1 MALEGYGIM
10 KYRLLG
16 AMMCACASNTA
27 MAQSAGSST
36 ATAAPTEPTLD
47 SSEIIVTAQKRAERL
62 QDVPISIT
70 AQSAAQLQSAGVQT
84 TKDLTKVVPG
94 LVFAQNEAFSQPA
107 IRGVT
112 SSITVAGA
120 ENPIAIYLDGVYQP
134 SVTAALYDL
143 PDVDHIEVLKGPQGT
158 LFGRNAT
165 GGAIQIFTKAPSYT
179 TTGKFTLQDGYY
191 TGGSAHHANEVSVN
205 GFISGPIVDDTLA
218 YSVSGFYRYNPGY
231 MTNDVNGNRAGLQRT
246 YGTRAKLLW
255 EPSSKVK
262 FVLSGYYN
270 KAHDEAAYSR
280 APLNGVTS
288 GATFGDAVIPTQPWH
303 IAVDPNQPNIMR
315 LKSYGIS
322 LRGDFKTSI
331 GTFTTI
337 TGYSNAKNPN
347 FVNSS
352 GVYSPNCQL
361 AFTCLSYR
369 LTSNSRSISQEFDYT
384 SEKFGIFSVTAGL
397 FYYHN
402 FGNTQDVDV
411 LSGAD
416 ASILAFGYRD
426 SVKTDAYAAFAEMNA
441 DFTDHL
447 HVIVGGRYN
456 RERLRAD
463 ASFVPSLQVPV
474 PAPISVFVPGRKDSG
489 FTPRVSIR
497 YSFDRS
503 SNVYFTYSKG
513 FRSGTLPQPFDPN
526 LTPVAPEKLDSYEV
540 GFKTAQSLFTVNA
553 AFFYYK
559 YKNLQLTKYI
569 GALSTPQNA
578 ASSTIYGAD
587 VDGSIKLTPDL
598 QLTMGF
604 NFTPHAKF
612 DDYQNAPL
620 FFPPAGGG
628 FGLPVSILDGDA
640 SGLRIMRIPKFSG
653 SVGANW
659 QHQYEFGKLG
669 FDANLYHSSSYKWDV
684 IGSVKTRRY
693 QDLSGQFYVE
703 TDGMRIS
710 IFGKNLLNKAAIN
723 GSQPSDTVF
732 PVLYIP
738 PRQIGV
744 SLGYSF

>member
-1 MALEGYGIM
+1 MKAHSIVAVILCAGVSSGAL
-10 KYRLLG
+10 
-16 AMMCACASNTA
+16 
-27 MAQSAGSST
+27 AQAIE
-36 ATAAPTEPTLD
+36 AAPAAAPASAAT
-47 SSEIIVTAQKRAERL
+47 SEGDQADIIVTAQKRAERL

-70 AQSAAQLQSAGVQT
+70 TQSADQLQSAGVQT

-165 GGAIQIFTKAPSYT
+165 GGAIQILTKTPSYT
-179 TTGKFTLQDGYY
+179 TTGKFTIADGLY
-191 TGGSAHHANEVSVN
+191 TGGSARNANEISAN
-205 GFISGPIVDDTLA
+205 GFISGPIVGDSLA

-231 MTNDVNGNRAGLQRT
+231 MVNDVTGGRAGLQRT
-246 YGTRAKLLW
+246 YGTRVKLLW
-255 EPSSKVK
+255 EPSSDVK
-262 FVLSGYYN
+262 FLLSGYYN
-270 KAHDEAAYSR
+270 RSYDEAAYSR
-280 APLNGVTS
+280 APLNGITT
-288 GATFGDAVIPTQPWH
+288 GAAFADAVIPTRPWH
-303 IAVDPNQPNIMR
+303 IAVDPNQPDLMR
-315 LKSYGIS
+315 LKAYGIS
-322 LRGDFKTSI
+322 LKGDIKTSV

-337 TGYSNAKNPN
+337 TGYSNSKNPN

-352 GVYSPNCQL
+352 GVYSQSCEL
-361 AFTCLSYR
+361 AFTCLSYN
-369 LTSNSRSISQEFDYT
+369 LTSNSESISQEVDYT

-411 LSGAD
+411 LSGPN
-416 ASILAFGYRD
+416 ASIRAFGYRD
-426 SVKTDAYAAFAEMNA
+426 SVKTSAYAGFAELNA
-441 DFTDHL
+441 DITDRL
-447 HVIVGGRYN
+447 HVILGGRYS
-456 RERLRAD
+456 REKLTAD

-474 PAPISVFVPGRKDSG
+474 PAPIPVAVPGRKDDA
-489 FTPRVSIR
+489 FTSRASIR

-503 SNVYFTYSKG
+503 TNAYFTYSKG
-513 FRSGTLPQPFDPN
+513 FRSGALPQPFDPN

-540 GFKTAQSLFTVNA
+540 GIKTARRLFSFNA

-559 YKNLQLTKYI
+559 YKNLQLTKFV

-587 VDGSIKLTPDL
+587 VDGSIKLSSDL
-598 QLTMGF
+598 QLTAGL
-604 NFTPHAKF
+604 NYTPRAKF
-612 DDYQNAPL
+612 DNYTNAPL
-620 FFPPAGGG
+620 FFPPATGG
-628 FGLPVSILDGDA
+628 FAPPISILNGDA
-640 SGLRIMRIPKFSG
+640 SGLRITRIPKFSG
-653 SVGANW
+653 SIGVNW
-659 QHQYEFGKLG
+659 QHEFDFGKAG
-669 FDANLYHSSSYKWDV
+669 FNANLYHSSSYKWDV
-684 IGSVKTRRY
+684 VGSVKTRAY
-693 QDLSGQFYVE
+693 EDLSGQFYIE
-703 TDGMRIS
+703 KDGVRVS